1 MIPQRPAE
9 VPLLYQI
16 FGNCRQTIT
25 APRHHASAQSGK
37 ITYNKT
43 VIWIRNFSMP
53 PFVLVDGSYFLFRA
67 FHALP
72 PLTTS
77 TGLHTNAIRGAIS
90 AIQKLMRRTQPTHMA
105 VIFDTPEPTF
115 RHELSPIY
123 KGDRPSMPEE
133 LAEQIPYLHALIR
146 ALGIPLHMLPGAEA
160 DDIIG
165 TLAKRAEA
173 QGHQVLISTGDKDM
187 AQLVTDKVTLEDSF
201 KDKPMDV
208 NGVFEKFGVWPNQI
222 IDYLTLMGDASD
234 GIMGV
239 PGVGAKTAAKL
250 LTEYGSIGG
259 ILENVDNIKGKVGQN
274 IKDNVEGITLDHQ
287 LASIVCDLD
296 MNLTYDDLKLAD
308 PNIEQLRSLYTEL
321 EFRNQLQSLDHPN
334 NPNGAAYKQNSKAIL
349 KDAHAEE
356 KTVTEDQAS
365 ITSTDDV
372 LGQANYHTVLAQTDW
387 DNLFKRLST
396 EKRFAFDTE
405 TTSLDYRIAQIV
417 GFSVAFDAHN
427 AYYVPL
433 AHDYEGAPEQLN
445 RDLIL
450 AQIKP
455 ILEDK
460 SVEKIGHHLKYD
472 AHVLKNHGIELQ
484 GWYFDTMLASY
495 VLNSVA
501 TRHGMDDV
509 ARLYL
514 SHLTTTFEQ
523 VAGKGAKQKSFNQIE
538 LETASHYAAEDA
550 HVTYRLYEVLDAKLH
565 KHPELVNILHN
576 VEMPVARVL
585 TMMEENGI
593 ELNLDFLD
601 QLGSEFAKTMQ
612 DLENQITELAGQP
625 FNVSSPKQVG
635 EILFD
640 KLGLKGGKKTSTGQY
655 STSESVLE
663 KIEHPITDLI
673 LEYRGLSKLKST
685 YTDGLLKQANNET
698 HRVHT
703 SYHQALTATGRLSST
718 DPNLQNIPVR
728 EDIGRQIRK
737 AFIAPKGRVLLAADY
752 SQIELRLMAH
762 FSQDEA
768 LVDAFNHGQDV
779 HRRTAAEV
787 LGIALEDV
795 TGNQRR
801 QAKAVNF
808 GLLYGMSEFGLTRQ
822 LGFSREESRSYIGKY
837 FQRYPGVLEYM
848 ERTRQVAR
856 EQGFVETILGRRLY
870 TPDIM
875 ASNKMIKQGAE
886 RAAIN
891 APLQGS
897 AADIIKMAMIEVEK
911 MLPKGQA
918 KMLLQVHDELVFEA
932 DEDIADDLAMKLADV
947 MQSVLKISV
956 PLVVEVGKGSNWD
969 EAH

>member
-1 MIPQRPAE
+1 
-9 VPLLYQI
+9 
-16 FGNCRQTIT
+16 
-25 APRHHASAQSGK
+25 
-37 ITYNKT
+37 
-43 VIWIRNFSMP
+43 MP

-259 ILENVDNIKGKVGQN
+259 ILENVDSIKGKVGQN
-274 IKDNVEGITLDHQ
+274 IKDNVEGIALDHQ

-372 LGQANYHTVLAQTDW
+372 LGQANYHTVLAQMDW

-405 TTSLDYRIAQIV
+405 TTSLDYRVAQIV
-417 GFSVAFDAHN
+417 GFSVAFDAHD

-433 AHDYEGAPEQLN
+433 AHDYEGAPEQLS

-601 QLGSEFAKTMQ
+601 QLGSEFAKTIQ

-932 DEDIADDLAMKLADV
+932 DEDIADDLAVKLADV

>member
-1 MIPQRPAE
+1 
-9 VPLLYQI
+9 
-16 FGNCRQTIT
+16 
-25 APRHHASAQSGK
+25 
-37 ITYNKT
+37 
-43 VIWIRNFSMP
+43 MP

-115 RHELSPIY
+115 RHVLSPIY

-133 LAEQIPYLHALIR
+133 LSEQIPYLHALIR
-146 ALGIPLHMLPGAEA
+146 ALGIPLYMLPGAEA

-173 QGHQVLISTGDKDM
+173 AGQQVLISTGDKDM

-259 ILENVDNIKGKVGQN
+259 ILENVDKIKGKVGQN
-274 IKDNVEGITLDHQ
+274 IKEHTDGIALDHQ
-287 LASIVCDLD
+287 LASIVCDLETG
-296 MNLTYDDLKLAD
+296 LTFDDLKLQD
-308 PNIEQLRSLYTEL
+308 PNTEALRSLYTEL
-321 EFRNQLQSLDHPN
+321 EFRQQLQSLDHPN
-334 NPNGAAYKQNSKAIL
+334 NPNSATYKQATQEIVKSAQS
-349 KDAHAEE
+349 E
-356 KTVTEDQAS
+356 TVINTEDQAVQS
-365 ITSTDDV
+365 SVDDQ
-372 LGQANYHTVLAQTDW
+372 LGQANYHTVLSAEQWAQ
-387 DNLFKRLST
+387 LFKRLST

-405 TTSLDYRIAQIV
+405 TTSLDYRVAQIV
-417 GFSVAFDAHN
+417 GFSVAFDAQD

-433 AHDYEGAPEQLN
+433 AHDYENAPAQLDREQ
-445 RDLIL
+445 IL

-455 ILEDK
+455 ILEDE
-460 SVEKIGHHLKYD
+460 SVQKIGHHLKYD
-472 AHVLKNHGIELQ
+472 AHVLENHGIELK

-495 VLNSVA
+495 VLNAVA

-509 ARLYL
+509 SRLYL

-523 VAGKGAKQKSFNQIE
+523 VAGKGAKQKTFNQIE
-538 LETASHYAAEDA
+538 IETAAHYAAEDA
-550 HVTYRLYEVLDAKLH
+550 HVTYRLFEVLDAKLQ

-585 TMMEENGI
+585 TIMEENGI
-593 ELNLDFLD
+593 ELDLSFLD
-601 QLGSEFAKTMQ
+601 QLGIEFANTMAN
-612 DLENQITELAGQP
+612 LESQITELAGQS

-640 KLGLKGGKKTSTGQY
+640 KLGLKGGKKTATGQY

-663 KIEHPITDLI
+663 KIDHPITELI
-673 LEYRGLSKLKST
+673 LDYRGLSKLKST
-685 YTDGLLKQANNET
+685 YTDGLLKQANSDT

-728 EDIGRQIRK
+728 EEIGRQIRK
-737 AFIAPKGRVLLAADY
+737 AFIAPQGRVLLAADY

-787 LGIALEDV
+787 LGVALEDV
-795 TGNQRR
+795 TSDQRR

-822 LGFSREESRSYIGKY
+822 LGFSREESRGYIAKY
-837 FQRYPGVLEYM
+837 FQRYPGVLDYM
-848 ERTRQVAR
+848 ERTRQIAR

-875 ASNKMIKQGAE
+875 ASNKMIKQAAE

-897 AADIIKMAMIEVEK
+897 AADIIKMAMIAVDQ
-911 MLPKGQA
+911 MLPKDQA
-918 KMLLQVHDELVFEA
+918 KMLLQVHDELVFEVDESIA
-932 DEDIADDLAMKLADV
+932 DELALKLADV
-947 MQSVLKISV
+947 MQSVLQISV
-956 PLVVEVGKGSNWD
+956 PLLVEVGKGRNWD

>member
-1 MIPQRPAE
+1 
-9 VPLLYQI
+9 
-16 FGNCRQTIT
+16 
-25 APRHHASAQSGK
+25 
-37 ITYNKT
+37 
-43 VIWIRNFSMP
+43 MP

-133 LAEQIPYLHALIR
+133 LSQQIPYLHALIR
-146 ALGIPLHMLPGAEA
+146 ALGIPLYMLPGAEA

-173 QGHQVLISTGDKDM
+173 EGQQVLISTGDKDM
-187 AQLVTDKVTLEDSF
+187 AQLVTEKVTLEDSF
-201 KDKPMDV
+201 KEKPMDIQA
-208 NGVFEKFGVWPNQI
+208 VFDKFGVWPHQI

-239 PGVGAKTAAKL
+239 PGIGAKTAAKL
-250 LTEYGSIGG
+250 LAEYGSIGA
-259 ILENVDNIKGKVGQN
+259 ILENVDHIKGKVGQN
-274 IKDNVEGITLDHQ
+274 IKDNADGIALDHQ

-296 MNLTYDDLKLAD
+296 LNFGYADLKLQD
-308 PNIEQLRSLYTEL
+308 PNVEALRNLYTEL

-334 NPNGAAYKQNSKAIL
+334 NPNNSNYKQA
-349 KDAHAEE
+349 A
-356 KTVTEDQAS
+356 KTVAAPTANEIETEDQATQS
-365 ITSTDDV
+365 SVDDQ
-372 LGQANYHTVLAQTDW
+372 LGAATYHTILDQAHWDALLQRLQTAQ
-387 DNLFKRLST
+387 
-396 EKRFAFDTE
+396 RFAFDTE
-405 TTSLDYRIAQIV
+405 TTSLDYRVAEIV
-417 GFSVAFDAHN
+417 GFSIAFDAKD

-433 AHDYEGAPEQLN
+433 AHDYEGAPQQLN
-445 RDLIL
+445 RDQVL

-455 ILEDK
+455 ILENNAVD
-460 SVEKIGHHLKYD
+460 KIGHHLKYD
-472 AHVLKNHGIELQ
+472 AHVLENHGIHLQ

-514 SHLTTTFEQ
+514 SHLTTSYEQ
-523 VAGKGAKQKSFNQIE
+523 IAGKGVKQKTFNQIE
-538 LETASHYAAEDA
+538 IETAAHYAAEDA
-550 HVTYRLYEVLDAKLH
+550 HVTYRLYEVLSAKLQ

-576 VEMPVARVL
+576 IEMPVARVL
-585 TMMEENGI
+585 TSMEENGI
-593 ELNLDFLD
+593 QLDLKFLD
-601 QLGSEFAKTMQ
+601 QLGVDFSQTMQ
-612 DLENQITELAGQP
+612 DLENQIVELAGEN

-640 KLGLKGGKKTSTGQY
+640 KLGLKGGKKTATGQY

-663 KIEHPITDLI
+663 KIEHPISSLI
-673 LEYRGLSKLKST
+673 LDYRGLSKLKST
-685 YTDGLLKQANNET
+685 YTDGLLKQANNDT

-718 DPNLQNIPVR
+718 DPNLQNIPIR
-728 EDIGRQIRK
+728 TEIGRQIRK
-737 AFIAPKGRVLLAADY
+737 AFVAPEGRVLLAADY

-762 FSQDEA
+762 FSQDDA
-768 LVDAFNHGQDV
+768 LLDAFNHGQDV

-795 TGNQRR
+795 TSDQRR

-808 GLLYGMSEFGLTRQ
+808 GLLYGMSEFGLIRQ
-822 LGFSREESRSYIGKY
+822 LGFTREESQNYIKQY
-837 FQRYPGVLEYM
+837 FQRYPGIYEYM
-848 ERTRQVAR
+848 QRTRQVAL

-870 TPDIM
+870 TPDIAARNM
-875 ASNKMIKQGAE
+875 MVRKAAE

-897 AADIIKMAMIEVEK
+897 AADIIKMAMIEVDK
-911 MLPKGQA
+911 MLPQAQA
-918 KMLLQVHDELVFEA
+918 KMLLQVHDELVFEVDADAA
-932 DEDIADDLAMKLADV
+932 DELAPKLAEV
-947 MQSVLKISV
+947 MQSVVEISV
-956 PLVVEVGKGSNWD
+956 PLVVEVGKGNNWD

>member
-1 MIPQRPAE
+1 
-9 VPLLYQI
+9 
-16 FGNCRQTIT
+16 
-25 APRHHASAQSGK
+25 
-37 ITYNKT
+37 
-43 VIWIRNFSMP
+43 MP

-67 FHALP
+67 YHALP

-77 TGLHTNAIRGAIS
+77 TGLQTNAIRGAIS
-90 AIQKLMRRTQPTHMA
+90 AIQKLMRRVQPTHMA

-115 RHELSPIY
+115 RHQLSPIY
-123 KGDRPSMPEE
+123 KGDRPSMPDE
-133 LAEQIPYLHALIR
+133 LAQQIPYLHNLIR
-146 ALGIPLHMLPGAEA
+146 ALGIPLHAIPGAEA

-165 TLAKRAEA
+165 TLAKRAEKE
-173 QGHQVLISTGDKDM
+173 GYQVLISTGDKDM

-239 PGVGAKTAAKL
+239 PGIGAKTAAKL
-250 LTEYGSIGG
+250 LNEYGSIGG
-259 ILENVDNIKGKVGQN
+259 ILENVDKIKGKVGQN
-274 IKDNVEGITLDHQ
+274 IKDNVDGIALDHQ

-296 MNLTYDDLKLAD
+296 MNLTYDDLKLRD
-308 PNIEQLRSLYTEL
+308 PNVAELRQLYTEL

-334 NPNGAAYKQNSKAIL
+334 NPNSAAYKQSSQVVAKPSTATSKI
-349 KDAHAEE
+349 
-356 KTVTEDQAS
+356 EDQAVQ
-365 ITSTDDV
+365 TSVDDQ
-372 LGQANYHTVLAQTDW
+372 LGEATYHTVLTPADW
-387 DNLFKRLST
+387 EKLFQRLTT

-405 TTSLDYRIAQIV
+405 TTSLDYRVAEMV
-417 GFSVAFDAHN
+417 GFSVAFDAQD

-433 AHDYEGAPEQLN
+433 AHDYEGAPEQLD
-445 RDLIL
+445 RDAIL

-455 ILEDK
+455 ILENAEI
-460 SVEKIGHHLKYD
+460 EKIGHHLKYD
-472 AHVLKNHGIELQ
+472 AHILENHGIHLQ

-495 VLNSVA
+495 VLNAVA

-509 ARLYL
+509 ARVYL
-514 SHLTTTFEQ
+514 SHLTTTYEQ
-523 VAGKGAKQKSFNQIE
+523 VAGKGAKQKTFNQIE
-538 LETASHYAAEDA
+538 IETAAHYAAEDA
-550 HVTYRLYEVLDAKLH
+550 HVTYRLYEVLERKL
-565 KHPELVNILHN
+565 KEIPELLNILHQI
-576 VEMPVARVL
+576 EMPTAAVL
-585 TMMEENGI
+585 TTMEENGI
-593 ELNLDFLD
+593 QLDLSFLD
-601 QLGSEFAKTMQ
+601 QLGQEFSNTILE
-612 DLENQITELAGQP
+612 LENQIIEIAGQP

-635 EILFD
+635 DILFD

-655 STSESVLE
+655 STSESILE
-663 KIEHPITDLI
+663 KIDHPIAALI

-685 YTDGLLKQANNET
+685 YTDGLIKQANNES

-718 DPNLQNIPVR
+718 DPNLQNIPIR
-728 EDIGRQIRK
+728 EEIGRQIRK
-737 AFIAPKGRVLLAADY
+737 AFVAPEGRVLLAADY

-787 LGIALEDV
+787 LNIALDDV
-795 TGNQRR
+795 TNDQRR

-822 LGFSREESRSYIGKY
+822 LGFTREESQNYIKQY
-837 FQRYPGVLEYM
+837 FHRYPGIYEYM
-848 ERTRQVAR
+848 QRTRQVAL
-856 EQGFVETILGRRLY
+856 EQGFVETITGRRLY
-870 TPDIM
+870 TPDIDARNM
-875 ASNKMIKQGAE
+875 MIRKAAE

-897 AADIIKMAMIEVEK
+897 AAEIIKMAMIEVDK
-911 MLPKGQA
+911 ILPKAQA
-918 KMLLQVHDELVFEA
+918 KLLLQVHDELVFEVDEAIA
-932 DEDIADDLAMKLADV
+932 DEISIKIADAMQGVVQL
-947 MQSVLKISV
+947 SV
-956 PLVVEVGKGSNWD
+956 PLVVEIGKGKNWG

>member
-1 MIPQRPAE
+1 
-9 VPLLYQI
+9 
-16 FGNCRQTIT
+16 
-25 APRHHASAQSGK
+25 
-37 ITYNKT
+37 
-43 VIWIRNFSMP
+43 MP

-133 LAEQIPYLHALIR
+133 LSQQIPYLHALIR
-146 ALGIPLHMLPGAEA
+146 ALGIPLYMLPGAEA

-173 QGHQVLISTGDKDM
+173 EGQQVLISTGDKDM
-187 AQLVTDKVTLEDSF
+187 AQLVTEKVTLEDSF
-201 KDKPMDV
+201 KEKPMDIQA
-208 NGVFEKFGVWPNQI
+208 VFDKFGVWPHQI

-239 PGVGAKTAAKL
+239 PGIGAKTAAKL
-250 LTEYGSIGG
+250 LIEYGSIGA
-259 ILENVDNIKGKVGQN
+259 ILENVDHIKGKVGQN
-274 IKDNVEGITLDHQ
+274 IKDNADGIALDHQ

-296 MNLTYDDLKLAD
+296 LDIGYADLKLQD
-308 PNIEQLRSLYTEL
+308 PNVEALRNLYTEL

-334 NPNGAAYKQNSKAIL
+334 NPNNSNYQQAT
-349 KDAHAEE
+349 
-356 KTVTEDQAS
+356 KTVAAPAANEIETEDQATQS
-365 ITSTDDV
+365 SVDDQ
-372 LGQANYHTVLAQTDW
+372 LGAATYHTILDQAHWDALLQRLQTAQ
-387 DNLFKRLST
+387 
-396 EKRFAFDTE
+396 RFAFDTE
-405 TTSLDYRIAQIV
+405 TTSLDYRIAEIV
-417 GFSVAFDAHN
+417 GFSVAFDAKD

-433 AHDYEGAPEQLN
+433 AHDYAGAPQQLN
-445 RDLIL
+445 RDQVL

-455 ILEDK
+455 ILENNA
-460 SVEKIGHHLKYD
+460 VEKIGHHLKYD
-472 AHVLKNHGIELQ
+472 AHVLENHGIHLQ

-514 SHLTTTFEQ
+514 SHLTTSYEQ
-523 VAGKGAKQKSFNQIE
+523 IAGKGVKQKTFNQIE
-538 LETASHYAAEDA
+538 IETAAHYAAEDA
-550 HVTYRLYEVLDAKLH
+550 HVTYRLYEVLSAKLQ

-576 VEMPVARVL
+576 IEMPVARVL
-585 TMMEENGI
+585 TSMEENGI
-593 ELNLDFLD
+593 QLDLKFLD
-601 QLGSEFAKTMQ
+601 QLGVDFAQTMQ
-612 DLENQITELAGQP
+612 DLENQIVELAGEN

-640 KLGLKGGKKTSTGQY
+640 KLGLKGGKKTATGQY

-663 KIEHPITDLI
+663 KIEHPISSLI
-673 LEYRGLSKLKST
+673 LDYRGLSKLKST
-685 YTDGLLKQANNET
+685 YTDGLLKQANNDT

-718 DPNLQNIPVR
+718 DPNLQNIPIR
-728 EDIGRQIRK
+728 TEIGRQIRK
-737 AFIAPKGRVLLAADY
+737 AFVAPEGRVLLAADY

-762 FSQDEA
+762 FSQDDA
-768 LVDAFNHGQDV
+768 LLDAFNHGQDV

-795 TGNQRR
+795 TSDQRR

-808 GLLYGMSEFGLTRQ
+808 GLLYGMSEFGLIRQ
-822 LGFSREESRSYIGKY
+822 LGFTREESQNYIKQY
-837 FQRYPGVLEYM
+837 FQRYPGIYEYM
-848 ERTRQVAR
+848 QRTRQVAL

-870 TPDIM
+870 TPDIAARNM
-875 ASNKMIKQGAE
+875 MVRKAAE

-897 AADIIKMAMIEVEK
+897 AADIIKMAMIEVDK
-911 MLPKGQA
+911 MLPQAQA
-918 KMLLQVHDELVFEA
+918 KMLLQVHDELVFEVDADAA
-932 DEDIADDLAMKLADV
+932 DELAPKLAEV
-947 MQSVLKISV
+947 MQSVVEISV
-956 PLVVEVGKGSNWD
+956 PLVVEVGKGNNWD

>member
-1 MIPQRPAE
+1 
-9 VPLLYQI
+9 
-16 FGNCRQTIT
+16 
-25 APRHHASAQSGK
+25 
-37 ITYNKT
+37 
-43 VIWIRNFSMP
+43 MP

-67 FHALP
+67 YHALP

-77 TGLHTNAIRGAIS
+77 TGLQTNAIRGAIS
-90 AIQKLMRRTQPTHMA
+90 AIQKLMRRIQPTHMA

-115 RHELSPIY
+115 RHQLSPIY
-123 KGDRPSMPEE
+123 KGDRPSMPDE
-133 LAEQIPYLHALIR
+133 LSQQIPYLHNLIR
-146 ALGIPLHMLPGAEA
+146 ALGIPLHTLPGAEA
-160 DDIIG
+160 DDVIG

-173 QGHQVLISTGDKDM
+173 KGYQVLISTGDKDM

-208 NGVFEKFGVWPNQI
+208 NAVFEKFGVWPNQI

-234 GIMGV
+234 GIRGV

-259 ILENVDNIKGKVGQN
+259 ILENVDKIKGKVGQN
-274 IKDNVEGITLDHQ
+274 IKDNVEGIALDHQ

-296 MNLTYDDLKLAD
+296 MGLCYEDLKLGD
-308 PNIEQLRSLYTEL
+308 PNVEELRRLYTEL

-334 NPNGAAYKQNSKAIL
+334 NPNNAVYKQAAKSI
-349 KDAHAEE
+349 
-356 KTVTEDQAS
+356 VTEINTPAVINTEDEAELTSVDDQ
-365 ITSTDDV
+365 
-372 LGQANYHTVLAQTDW
+372 LGKATYHTILTQADW
-387 DNLFKRLST
+387 EPLFQRLSSA
-396 EKRFAFDTE
+396 KRFAFDTE
-405 TTSLDYRIAQIV
+405 TTSLDYRVAQMV
-417 GFSVAFDAHN
+417 GFSLAFDAN
-427 AYYVPL
+427 DAYYIPL
-433 AHDYEGAPEQLN
+433 THDYEGAPEQLD
-445 RDLIL
+445 RETLL

-455 ILEDK
+455 ILENPA
-460 SVEKIGHHLKYD
+460 VEKIGHHLKYD
-472 AHVLKNHGIELQ
+472 AHILQNHGIELQ

-509 ARLYL
+509 ARVYL

-523 VAGKGAKQKSFNQIE
+523 IAGKGVKQKTFNQIE
-538 LETASHYAAEDA
+538 IETAAHYAAEDA
-550 HVTYRLYEVLDAKLH
+550 HVTYRLYEVLSKKLQAI
-565 KHPELVNILHN
+565 PELNNILHN
-576 VEMPVARVL
+576 IEMPVARVL

-593 ELNLDFLD
+593 ELDLKFLD
-601 QLGSEFAKTMQ
+601 QLSVDFSNSIQ
-612 DLENQITELAGQP
+612 NLENQIIELAGQP

-655 STSESVLE
+655 STSESILE
-663 KIEHPITDLI
+663 KIDHPITDLI
-673 LEYRGLSKLKST
+673 LQYRGLSKLKST
-685 YTDGLLKQANNET
+685 YTDGLQKQANNDSG
-698 HRVHT
+698 RVHT

-728 EDIGRQIRK
+728 EEIGRQIRK
-737 AFIAPKGRVLLAADY
+737 AFIAPEGRVLLAADY

-762 FSQDEA
+762 LSQDEA
-768 LVDAFNHGQDV
+768 LLDAFKHGQDV

-795 TGNQRR
+795 TNDQRR

-808 GLLYGMSEFGLTRQ
+808 GLLYGMSEFGLIRQ
-822 LGFSREESRSYIGKY
+822 LGFTRQESQDYIKQY
-837 FQRYPGVLEYM
+837 FHRYPGIYEYM
-848 ERTRQVAR
+848 QRTRQVAL

-870 TPDIM
+870 TPDIDARNM
-875 ASNKMIKQGAE
+875 MVRKAAE

-897 AADIIKMAMIEVEK
+897 AADIIKMAMIEVDK
-911 MLPKGQA
+911 MLPKDQA
-918 KMLLQVHDELVFEA
+918 KMLLQVHDELVFEVDA
-932 DEDIADDLAMKLADV
+932 DIADVLAPKLADV
-947 MQSVLKISV
+947 MQSVIQLSV
-956 PLVVEVGKGSNWD
+956 PLIVEVGKGNNWD

>member
-1 MIPQRPAE
+1 
-9 VPLLYQI
+9 
-16 FGNCRQTIT
+16 
-25 APRHHASAQSGK
+25 
-37 ITYNKT
+37 
-43 VIWIRNFSMP
+43 MP

-90 AIQKLMRRTQPTHMA
+90 AIQKLMRRIQPTHMA

-115 RHELSPIY
+115 RHVLSPIY

-146 ALGIPLHMLPGAEA
+146 ALGIPLHTLPGAEA
-160 DDIIG
+160 DDVIG

-173 QGHQVLISTGDKDM
+173 LGHQVLISTGDKDM

-201 KDKPMDV
+201 KERPLDV
-208 NGVFEKFGVWPNQI
+208 DGVFEKFGVWPNQI

-259 ILENVDNIKGKVGQN
+259 ILENVDKIKGKVGQN
-274 IKDNVEGITLDHQ
+274 IKDSVEGITLDHQ
-287 LASIVCDLD
+287 LASIVIDLD
-296 MNLTYDDLKLAD
+296 LSFDYDDLKLQE
-308 PNIEQLRSLYTEL
+308 PNVDALRTLYTEL

-334 NPNGAAYKQNSKAIL
+334 NPNNSNYKQVSKSISSKTA
-349 KDAHAEE
+349 AEA
-356 KTVTEDQAS
+356 TPVEDQAS
-365 ITSTDDV
+365 KTSVDDQ
-372 LGQANYHTVLAQTDW
+372 LGQATYHTVLSQHDW
-387 DNLFKRLST
+387 DVLFQRLST
-396 EKRFAFDTE
+396 GKRFAFDTE

-417 GFSVAFDAHN
+417 GFSVAFDAN
-427 AYYVPL
+427 DAYYVPL

-445 RDLIL
+445 RELIL
-450 AQIKP
+450 GQIKP
-455 ILEDK
+455 ILEDA
-460 SVEKIGHHLKYD
+460 SVQKIGHHLKYD
-472 AHVLKNHGIELQ
+472 AHILENHGIQLQ

-523 VAGKGAKQKSFNQIE
+523 VAGKGVKQRTFNQIE
-538 LETASHYAAEDA
+538 LETAAHYAAEDA
-550 HVTYRLYEVLDAKLH
+550 HVTYRLYEVLNTKLQ
-565 KHPELVNILHN
+565 KHPELINILHN
-576 VEMPVARVL
+576 IEMPVARVL

-601 QLGSEFAKTMQ
+601 QLSVEFSNTIQ
-612 DLENQITELAGQP
+612 DLENQITEIAGQP

-663 KIEHPITDLI
+663 KIEHPITNLI

-762 FSQDEA
+762 FSQDDA

-787 LGIALEDV
+787 LGIALDDV
-795 TGNQRR
+795 TSNQRR

-837 FQRYPGVLEYM
+837 FQRYPGVLDYM

-875 ASNKMIKQGAE
+875 ASNKMVKQGAE

-897 AADIIKMAMIEVEK
+897 AADIIKMAMIAVEK
-911 MLPKGQA
+911 ILPKDQA
-918 KMLLQVHDELVFEA
+918 KMLLQVHDELVFEV
-932 DEDIADDLAMKLADV
+932 DEAIADDLAVKLAEV

-956 PLVVEVGKGSNWD
+956 PLVVEVGKGNNWD

>member
-1 MIPQRPAE
+1 
-9 VPLLYQI
+9 
-16 FGNCRQTIT
+16 
-25 APRHHASAQSGK
+25 
-37 ITYNKT
+37 
-43 VIWIRNFSMP
+43 MP

-90 AIQKLMRRTQPTHMA
+90 AIQKLMRRIQPTHMA

-123 KGDRPSMPEE
+123 KGDRPSMPTE
-133 LAEQIPYLHALIR
+133 LSEQIPYLHALIR
-146 ALGIPLHMLPGAEA
+146 ALGIPLHTLPGAEA

-173 QGHQVLISTGDKDM
+173 LGHQVLISTGDKDM

-201 KDKPMDV
+201 KEKPLDV
-208 NGVFEKFGVWPNQI
+208 DGVFEKFGVWPNQI

-259 ILENVDNIKGKVGQN
+259 ILENVDKIKGKVGQN
-274 IKDNVEGITLDHQ
+274 IKEHVDGIALDHQ
-287 LASIVCDLD
+287 LASIVIDLD
-296 MNLTYDDLKLAD
+296 LNFGYDDLKLGD
-308 PNIEQLRSLYTEL
+308 PNVETLRHLYTEL

-334 NPNGAAYKQNSKAIL
+334 NPNNANYQQAAKSINAKAV
-349 KDAHAEE
+349 AAPEAQ
-356 KTVTEDQAS
+356 EDHAS
-365 ITSTDDV
+365 ITSSDDQ
-372 LGQANYHTVLAQTDW
+372 LGQATYHTLLTQQDW
-387 DNLFKRLST
+387 DTLFKRLST

-417 GFSVAFDAHN
+417 GFSVAFDAN
-427 AYYVPL
+427 DAYYVPL

-445 RDLIL
+445 REVIL

-455 ILEDK
+455 ILEDD
-460 SVEKIGHHLKYD
+460 SVQKIGHHLKYD
-472 AHVLKNHGIELQ
+472 AHVLENHGIHLA

-514 SHLTTTFEQ
+514 SHLTTTYEQ
-523 VAGKGAKQKSFNQIE
+523 VAGKGAKQKTFNQIP
-538 LETASHYAAEDA
+538 LETAAHYAAEDA
-550 HVTYRLYEVLDAKLH
+550 HVTYRLYEVLDEKL
-565 KHPELVNILHN
+565 KVHPELSQLLHRI
-576 VEMPVARVL
+576 EMPVARVL
-585 TMMEENGI
+585 TKMEENGI
-593 ELNLDFLD
+593 QLDVHFLD
-601 QLGSEFAKTMQ
+601 QLSEEFAQTIQ
-612 DLENQITELAGQP
+612 NLENQIIELAGQS

-655 STSESVLE
+655 STSESILE
-663 KIEHPITDLI
+663 KLDHPIAALI

-685 YTDGLLKQANNET
+685 YTDGLCKQANNDSG
-698 HRVHT
+698 RVHT

-718 DPNLQNIPVR
+718 DPNLQNIPIR
-728 EDIGRQIRK
+728 EKIGRQIRK
-737 AFIAPKGRVLLAADY
+737 AFVAPKGRVLLAADY

-768 LVDAFNHGQDV
+768 LVHAFNHGQDV

-787 LGIALEDV
+787 LGIAFEEV
-795 TGNQRR
+795 TNDQRR

-822 LGFSREESRSYIGKY
+822 LGFTRQESQEYIKQY
-837 FQRYPGVLEYM
+837 FHRYPGIYEYM
-848 ERTRQVAR
+848 QRTRQVALD
-856 EQGFVETILGRRLY
+856 QGFVETVSGRRLY
-870 TPDIM
+870 TPDIDARNM
-875 ASNKMIKQGAE
+875 MVRKAAE

-897 AADIIKMAMIEVEK
+897 AADIIKMAMIEVDK
-911 MLPKGQA
+911 MLPKDQA
-918 KMLLQVHDELVFEA
+918 KMLLQVHDELVFEVDEAIA
-932 DEDIADDLAMKLADV
+932 DELAPKLAEV
-947 MQSVLKISV
+947 MQSVLQISV
-956 PLVVEVGKGSNWD
+956 PLVVEVGKGKNWD

>member
-1 MIPQRPAE
+1 
-9 VPLLYQI
+9 
-16 FGNCRQTIT
+16 
-25 APRHHASAQSGK
+25 
-37 ITYNKT
+37 
-43 VIWIRNFSMP
+43 MP

-123 KGDRPSMPEE
+123 KGDRPSMPTE
-133 LAEQIPYLHALIR
+133 LSEQIPYLHALIR
-146 ALGIPLHMLPGAEA
+146 ALGIPLHTLPGAEA

-173 QGHQVLISTGDKDM
+173 MGHQVLISTGDKDM
-187 AQLVTDKVTLEDSF
+187 AQLVTEKVTLEDSF
-201 KDKPMDV
+201 KEKPLDV
-208 NGVFEKFGVWPNQI
+208 DGVFEKFGVWPNQI

-259 ILENVDNIKGKVGQN
+259 ILENVDKIKGKVGQN
-274 IKDNVEGITLDHQ
+274 IKEHVDGIALDHQ
-287 LASIVCDLD
+287 LASIVIDLD
-296 MNLTYDDLKLAD
+296 LNFGYDDLKLRE
-308 PNIEQLRSLYTEL
+308 PNVETLRHLYTEL

-334 NPNGAAYKQNSKAIL
+334 NPNNSNYQQAAKSINAKAVTAPEPL
-349 KDAHAEE
+349 EDHAS
-356 KTVTEDQAS
+356 VTSSDDQ
-365 ITSTDDV
+365 
-372 LGQANYHTVLAQTDW
+372 LGQATYHTVLSQQDW
-387 DNLFKRLST
+387 DTLFERLST

-417 GFSVAFDAHN
+417 GFSVAFDAQD

-445 RDLIL
+445 REVIL

-455 ILEDK
+455 ILEDE
-460 SVEKIGHHLKYD
+460 SVKKIGHHLKYD
-472 AHVLKNHGIELQ
+472 THVLENHGIHLA

-514 SHLTTTFEQ
+514 SHLTTTYEQ
-523 VAGKGAKQKSFNQIE
+523 VAGKGAKQKTFNQIP
-538 LETASHYAAEDA
+538 LETAAHYAAEDA
-550 HVTYRLYEVLDAKLH
+550 HVTYRLYEVLSGKLQA
-565 KHPELVNILHN
+565 HPELVNILHN
-576 VEMPVARVL
+576 IEVPVARVL
-585 TMMEENGI
+585 TQMEENGI
-593 ELNLDFLD
+593 ELDLAFLD
-601 QLGSEFAKTMQ
+601 QLGGEFSNTMQ
-612 DLENQITELAGQP
+612 NLENQIMEIAGES

-635 EILFD
+635 EVLFE
-640 KLGLKGGKKTSTGQY
+640 KLGLKGGKKTTTGQY

-663 KIEHPITDLI
+663 KIEHPIAQLI

-685 YTDGLLKQANNET
+685 YTDGLCKQANPDT

-718 DPNLQNIPVR
+718 DPNLQNIPIR
-728 EDIGRQIRK
+728 AEIGRQIRK
-737 AFIAPKGRVLLAADY
+737 AFVAPEGRVLLAADY

-762 FSQDEA
+762 LSQDEA
-768 LVDAFNHGQDV
+768 LLDAFIHGQDV

-787 LGIALEDV
+787 LGIPLEEV
-795 TGNQRR
+795 TNDQRR

-808 GLLYGMSEFGLTRQ
+808 GLLYGMSEFGLIRQ
-822 LGFSREESRSYIGKY
+822 LGFTRQESQDYIKQY
-837 FQRYPGVLEYM
+837 FHRYPGIYDYM
-848 ERTRQVAR
+848 QRTRQVAL
-856 EQGFVETILGRRLY
+856 EQGFVETLLGRRLY
-870 TPDIM
+870 TPDIDARNM
-875 ASNKMIKQGAE
+875 MVRKAAE

-897 AADIIKMAMIEVEK
+897 AADIIKMAMIEVDK
-911 MLPKGQA
+911 MLPKDQA
-918 KMLLQVHDELVFEA
+918 KMLLQVHDELVFEV
-932 DEDIADDLAMKLADV
+932 DEDIADELAPKLAEV
-947 MQSVLKISV
+947 MQSVLQISV
-956 PLVVEVGKGSNWD
+956 PLVVEVGKGKNWD

>member
-1 MIPQRPAE
+1 
-9 VPLLYQI
+9 
-16 FGNCRQTIT
+16 
-25 APRHHASAQSGK
+25 
-37 ITYNKT
+37 
-43 VIWIRNFSMP
+43 MP

-67 FHALP
+67 FHAVP

-77 TGLHTNAIRGAIS
+77 TGLQTNAVRGAIA
-90 AIQKLMRRTQPTHMA
+90 AIQKLMRRIQPTHMA

-123 KGDRPSMPEE
+123 KGDRPSMPDE
-133 LAEQIPYLHALIR
+133 LSQQIPYLHALIR
-146 ALGIPLHMLPGAEA
+146 ALGIPLHTLPGAEA
-160 DDIIG
+160 DDVIG

-173 QGHQVLISTGDKDM
+173 LGHQVLISTGDKDM

-201 KDKPMDV
+201 KERPLDV

-250 LTEYGSIGG
+250 LTEYGTIGG
-259 ILENVDNIKGKVGQN
+259 ILENVDKIKGKVGQN
-274 IKDNVEGITLDHQ
+274 IKDSVEGITLDHQ
-287 LASIVCDLD
+287 LASIVIDLD
-296 MNLTYDDLKLAD
+296 LNFGYEDLKLQD
-308 PNIEQLRSLYTEL
+308 PNVDALRNLYTEL

-334 NPNGAAYKQNSKAIL
+334 NPNNSSYKQTAKAIV
-349 KDAHAEE
+349 KNTTEEAPTKNEDHAS
-356 KTVTEDQAS
+356 VTSVDDQ
-365 ITSTDDV
+365 
-372 LGQANYHTVLAQTDW
+372 LGEATYHTVLTQADW
-387 DNLFKRLST
+387 DKLLQRFST

-417 GFSVAFDAHN
+417 GFSVAFDAKD

-445 RDLIL
+445 REAIL
-450 AQIKP
+450 AQVKP
-455 ILEDK
+455 ILENP
-460 SVEKIGHHLKYD
+460 EIQKIGHHLKYD
-472 AHVLKNHGIELQ
+472 AHVLENHGIQLQ

-509 ARLYL
+509 SRLYL
-514 SHLTTTFEQ
+514 SHLTTTYEQ
-523 VAGKGAKQKSFNQIE
+523 VAGKGVKQKTFNQIE
-538 LETASHYAAEDA
+538 IETAAHYAAEDA
-550 HVTYRLYEVLDAKLH
+550 HVTYRLYEVLDEKLR
-565 KHPELVNILHN
+565 KHPELLNLLHN
-576 VEMPVARVL
+576 IEMPVARVL
-585 TMMEENGI
+585 TIMEENGI
-593 ELNLDFLD
+593 ELDLSFLD
-601 QLGSEFAKTMQ
+601 QLGVDFANTIQ
-612 DLENQITELAGQP
+612 DLENQIIEIAGES

-635 EILFD
+635 EVLFD

-663 KIEHPITDLI
+663 KIDHPITSLI

-685 YTDGLLKQANNET
+685 YTDGLLKQANDES

-728 EDIGRQIRK
+728 EKIGRQIRK
-737 AFIAPKGRVLLAADY
+737 AFVAPKGRILLAADY

-762 FSQDEA
+762 FSQDAA
-768 LVDAFNHGQDV
+768 LVDAFNNGQDV

-787 LGIALEDV
+787 LGVALEDV
-795 TGNQRR
+795 TNDQRR

-808 GLLYGMSEFGLTRQ
+808 GLLYGMSEFGLIRQ
-822 LGFSREESRSYIGKY
+822 LGFTRQESQDYIKQY
-837 FQRYPGVLEYM
+837 FHRYPGIYEYM
-848 ERTRQVAR
+848 QRTRQVAL

-870 TPDIM
+870 TPDIDARNM
-875 ASNKMIKQGAE
+875 MVRKGAE

-911 MLPKGQA
+911 MLPKDQA
-918 KMLLQVHDELVFEA
+918 KMLLQVHDELVFEVDENIA
-932 DEDIADDLAMKLADV
+932 DELAPKLAEV
-947 MQSVLKISV
+947 MQSVLQISV
-956 PLVVEVGKGSNWD
+956 PLIVEVGKGKNWD

>member
-1 MIPQRPAE
+1 
-9 VPLLYQI
+9 
-16 FGNCRQTIT
+16 
-25 APRHHASAQSGK
+25 
-37 ITYNKT
+37 
-43 VIWIRNFSMP
+43 MP

-77 TGLHTNAIRGAIS
+77 TGIHTNAIRGAIS

-123 KGDRPSMPEE
+123 KGDRPSMPDE
-133 LAEQIPYLHALIR
+133 LSQQIPYLHALIR
-146 ALGIPLHMLPGAEA
+146 ALGIPLYMLPGAEA

-173 QGHQVLISTGDKDM
+173 EGHQVLISTGDKDM

-201 KDKPMDV
+201 KEKPMDV
-208 NGVFEKFGVWPNQI
+208 QGVFEKFGVWPNQI
-222 IDYLTLMGDASD
+222 VDYLTLMGDASD

-250 LTEYGSIGG
+250 LTEYGSLGG
-259 ILENVDNIKGKVGQN
+259 ILENVDKIKGRVGQN
-274 IKDNVEGITLDHQ
+274 IKDNVDGIAIDHQ

-296 MNLTYDDLKLAD
+296 MGLTFADLKLCD
-308 PNIEQLRSLYTEL
+308 PNTEELRRLYTEL

-334 NPNGAAYKQNSKAIL
+334 NPNSNSYKQVSQAITQTP
-349 KDAHAEE
+349 AAAE
-356 KTVTEDQAS
+356 VATEDQAQLS
-365 ITSTDDV
+365 SSEDQ
-372 LGQANYHTVLAQTDW
+372 LGEATYHTVLNPEDW
-387 DNLFKRLST
+387 DALFQRLST
-396 EKRFAFDTE
+396 ATRFAFDTE

-417 GFSVAFDAHN
+417 GFSVAFDATE
-427 AYYVPL
+427 AFYVPL
-433 AHDYEGAPEQLN
+433 AHDYAGAPEQLN
-445 RDLIL
+445 REAVL

-455 ILEDK
+455 ILENPA
-460 SVEKIGHHLKYD
+460 VEKIGHHLKYD
-472 AHVLKNHGIELQ
+472 AHVLENHGIHLQ

-514 SHLTTTFEQ
+514 SHLTTTYEQ
-523 VAGKGAKQKSFNQIE
+523 IAGKGAKQKTFNQIE
-538 LETASHYAAEDA
+538 IETAAHYAAEDA
-550 HVTYRLYEVLDAKLH
+550 HVTYRLYEVLNEKLQR
-565 KHPELVNILHN
+565 HPELSNLLHHI
-576 VEMPVARVL
+576 EMPVARVL
-585 TMMEENGI
+585 TQMEENGI
-593 ELNLDFLD
+593 KLDLNFLD
-601 QLGSEFAKTMQ
+601 QLGVEFSNTMLQ
-612 DLENQITELAGQP
+612 LEQQIIELAGQP

-635 EILFD
+635 EILFE
-640 KLGLKGGKKTSTGQY
+640 KLGIKGGKKTATGQY
-655 STSESVLE
+655 STSESILE
-663 KIEHPITDLI
+663 KIEHPIASLI
-673 LEYRGLSKLKST
+673 VEYRGLSKLKST
-685 YTDGLLKQANNET
+685 YTDGLQKQANSSS

-728 EDIGRQIRK
+728 MDIGRQIRK
-737 AFIAPKGRVLLAADY
+737 AFIAPEGRVLLAADY

-762 FSQDEA
+762 FSHDDA

-787 LGIALEDV
+787 LNIALEDV
-795 TGNQRR
+795 TPDQRR

-808 GLLYGMSEFGLTRQ
+808 GLLYGMSEFGLIRQ
-822 LGFSREESRSYIGKY
+822 LGFTREESQNYIKQY
-837 FQRYPGVLEYM
+837 FQRYPGIYEYM
-848 ERTRQVAR
+848 QRTRQVAL
-856 EQGFVETILGRRLY
+856 EQGFVETLTGRRLY
-870 TPDIM
+870 TPDIDARNM
-875 ASNKMIKQGAE
+875 MVRKAAE

-897 AADIIKMAMIEVEK
+897 AADIIKMAMVEVDK
-911 MLPKGQA
+911 MLPRDQA
-918 KMLLQVHDELVFEA
+918 KMLLQVHDELVFEVDADVA
-932 DEDIADDLAMKLADV
+932 DELAPKLAEV
-947 MQSVLKISV
+947 MQSVIELSV
-956 PLVVEVGKGSNWD
+956 PLVVEVGKGQNWD

>member
-1 MIPQRPAE
+1 
-9 VPLLYQI
+9 
-16 FGNCRQTIT
+16 
-25 APRHHASAQSGK
+25 
-37 ITYNKT
+37 
-43 VIWIRNFSMP
+43 MP

-133 LAEQIPYLHALIR
+133 LSQQIPYLHALIR
-146 ALGIPLHMLPGAEA
+146 ALGIPLFMLPGAEA

-173 QGHQVLISTGDKDM
+173 EGQQVLISTGDKDM
-187 AQLVTDKVTLEDSF
+187 AQLVTEKVTLEDSF
-201 KDKPMDV
+201 KEKPMDIQA
-208 NGVFEKFGVWPNQI
+208 VFDKFGVWPHQI

-239 PGVGAKTAAKL
+239 PGIGAKTAAKL
-250 LTEYGSIGG
+250 LTEYGSIGA
-259 ILENVDNIKGKVGQN
+259 ILENADNIKGKVGQN
-274 IKDNVEGITLDHQ
+274 IKDNADGIALDHQ

-296 MNLTYDDLKLAD
+296 LDFGYSELKLQEPDVEA
-308 PNIEQLRSLYTEL
+308 LRNLYTEL

-334 NPNGAAYKQNSKAIL
+334 NPNNRNYQQAA
-349 KDAHAEE
+349 
-356 KTVTEDQAS
+356 KTVTPPTTSEIATEDQATQS
-365 ITSTDDV
+365 SVDDQ
-372 LGQANYHTVLAQTDW
+372 LGSASYHTILDAQHW
-387 DNLFKRLST
+387 DALLQRLNT
-396 EKRFAFDTE
+396 AQRFAFDTE
-405 TTSLDYRIAQIV
+405 TTSLDYRVAKIV
-417 GFSVAFDAHN
+417 GFSVAFDAKD

-433 AHDYEGAPEQLN
+433 AHDYAGAPQQLD
-445 RDLIL
+445 RDQVL

-455 ILEDK
+455 ILENNA
-460 SVEKIGHHLKYD
+460 VEKIGHHLKYD
-472 AHVLKNHGIELQ
+472 AHVLENHGIHLQ

-514 SHLTTTFEQ
+514 SHLTTSYEQ
-523 VAGKGAKQKSFNQIE
+523 IAGKGVKQKTFNQIE
-538 LETASHYAAEDA
+538 IETAAHYAAEDA
-550 HVTYRLYEVLDAKLH
+550 HVTYRLYEVLSAKLQ
-565 KHPELVNILHN
+565 KYPELVNILHN
-576 VEMPVARVL
+576 IEMPVARVL
-585 TMMEENGI
+585 TSMEENGI
-593 ELNLDFLD
+593 QLDLQFLD
-601 QLGSEFAKTMQ
+601 QLGVDFAQTMQ
-612 DLENQITELAGQP
+612 DLENQIVELAGEN

-640 KLGLKGGKKTSTGQY
+640 KLGLKGGKKTATGQY

-663 KIEHPITDLI
+663 KIEHPISGLI
-673 LEYRGLSKLKST
+673 LDYRGLSKLKST
-685 YTDGLLKQANNET
+685 YTDGLLKQANNDT

-718 DPNLQNIPVR
+718 DPNLQNIPIR
-728 EDIGRQIRK
+728 TEIGRQIRK
-737 AFIAPKGRVLLAADY
+737 AFVAPKGRVLLAADY

-762 FSQDEA
+762 FSQDDA
-768 LVDAFNHGQDV
+768 LLDAFNHGQDV

-795 TGNQRR
+795 TSDQRR

-808 GLLYGMSEFGLTRQ
+808 GLLYGMSEFGLIRQ
-822 LGFSREESRSYIGKY
+822 LGFTREESQNYIKQY
-837 FQRYPGVLEYM
+837 FQRYPGIYEYM
-848 ERTRQVAR
+848 QRTRQVAL

-870 TPDIM
+870 TPDIDARNM
-875 ASNKMIKQGAE
+875 MVRKAAE

-897 AADIIKMAMIEVEK
+897 AADIIKMAMIEVDK
-911 MLPKGQA
+911 MLPQAQA
-918 KMLLQVHDELVFEA
+918 KMLLQVHDELVFEVDADAA
-932 DEDIADDLAMKLADV
+932 DELAPQLAQV
-947 MQSVLKISV
+947 MQSVVEISV
-956 PLVVEVGKGSNWD
+956 PLLVEVGKGNNWD

>member
-1 MIPQRPAE
+1 
-9 VPLLYQI
+9 
-16 FGNCRQTIT
+16 
-25 APRHHASAQSGK
+25 
-37 ITYNKT
+37 
-43 VIWIRNFSMP
+43 MP

-133 LAEQIPYLHALIR
+133 LSQQIPYLHALIR
-146 ALGIPLHMLPGAEA
+146 ALGIPLYMLPGAEA

-173 QGHQVLISTGDKDM
+173 EGQQVLISTGDKDM
-187 AQLVTDKVTLEDSF
+187 AQLVTEKVTLEDSF
-201 KDKPMDV
+201 KEKPMDIQA
-208 NGVFEKFGVWPNQI
+208 VFDKFGVWPHQI

-239 PGVGAKTAAKL
+239 PGIGAKTAAKL
-250 LTEYGSIGG
+250 LTEYGSIGA
-259 ILENVDNIKGKVGQN
+259 ILENVDHIKGKVGQN
-274 IKDNVEGITLDHQ
+274 IKDNADGIALDHQ

-296 MNLTYDDLKLAD
+296 LNFGYADLKLQD
-308 PNIEQLRSLYTEL
+308 PNVEALRNLYTEL

-334 NPNGAAYKQNSKAIL
+334 NPNNSNYKQA
-349 KDAHAEE
+349 A
-356 KTVTEDQAS
+356 KTVAAPTANEIETEDQATQS
-365 ITSTDDV
+365 SVDDQ
-372 LGQANYHTVLAQTDW
+372 LGAATYHTILDQAHWDALLQRLQTAQ
-387 DNLFKRLST
+387 
-396 EKRFAFDTE
+396 RFAFDTE
-405 TTSLDYRIAQIV
+405 TTSLDYRVAEIV
-417 GFSVAFDAHN
+417 GFSIAFDAKD

-433 AHDYEGAPEQLN
+433 AHDYEGAPQQLN
-445 RDLIL
+445 RDQVL

-455 ILEDK
+455 ILENNAVD
-460 SVEKIGHHLKYD
+460 KIGHHLKYD
-472 AHVLKNHGIELQ
+472 AHVLENHGIHFQ

-514 SHLTTTFEQ
+514 SHLTTSYEQ
-523 VAGKGAKQKSFNQIE
+523 IAGKGVKQKTFNQIE
-538 LETASHYAAEDA
+538 IETAAHYAAEDA
-550 HVTYRLYEVLDAKLH
+550 HVTYRLYEVLSAKLQ

-576 VEMPVARVL
+576 IEMPVARVL
-585 TMMEENGI
+585 TSMEENGI
-593 ELNLDFLD
+593 QLDLKFLD
-601 QLGSEFAKTMQ
+601 QLGVDFSQTMQ
-612 DLENQITELAGQP
+612 DLENQIVELAGEN

-640 KLGLKGGKKTSTGQY
+640 KLGLKGGKKTATGQY

-663 KIEHPITDLI
+663 KIEHPISSLI
-673 LEYRGLSKLKST
+673 LDYRGLSKLKST
-685 YTDGLLKQANNET
+685 YTDGLLKQANNDT

-718 DPNLQNIPVR
+718 DPNLQNIPIR
-728 EDIGRQIRK
+728 TEIGRQIRK
-737 AFIAPKGRVLLAADY
+737 AFVAPEGRVLLAADY

-762 FSQDEA
+762 FSQDDA
-768 LVDAFNHGQDV
+768 LLDAFNHGQDV

-795 TGNQRR
+795 TSDQRR

-808 GLLYGMSEFGLTRQ
+808 GLLYGMSEFGLIRQ
-822 LGFSREESRSYIGKY
+822 LGFTREESQNYIKQY
-837 FQRYPGVLEYM
+837 FQRYPGIYEYM
-848 ERTRQVAR
+848 QRTRQVAL

-870 TPDIM
+870 TPDIAARNM
-875 ASNKMIKQGAE
+875 MVRKAAE

-897 AADIIKMAMIEVEK
+897 AADIIKMAMIEVDK
-911 MLPKGQA
+911 MLPQAQA
-918 KMLLQVHDELVFEA
+918 KMLLQVHDELVFEVDADAA
-932 DEDIADDLAMKLADV
+932 DELAPKLAEV
-947 MQSVLKISV
+947 MQSVVEISV
-956 PLVVEVGKGSNWD
+956 PLVVEVGKGNNWD